1 MRTSLT
7 SELPAGIIFS
17 RKMTGV
23 KPLILLLLLLLAPSC
38 RKTTTFD
45 NFGGFAQGTTYSVTF
60 GNKGN
65 IDPQELK
72 SEVEKILKEFD
83 LSLSL
88 YVDSSILSKVNRNED
103 VQVDRYFSE
112 AFRKSVALSELS
124 GGAFDITVGPL
135 TRAWGFGPDDYRNFS
150 ETKLDSLL
158 KLIGMEKVRLEN
170 NKVIKTD
177 PAIKFDFNAIAQGY
191 SVDVVS
197 EYLDSRGIR
206 YSLVE
211 IGGEVRAKGDKN
223 GVLWRIGI
231 DRPEDNNNL
240 PGNNLQAVISMKD
253 RSLATSGNYRK
264 FYVEDGVKYSHT
276 IDPRTGYPARNTLLS
291 ATILADDCATADG
304 IATACMVM
312 GKDKAVEFL
321 GEHSEYDAF
330 LIFSDTNGNF
340 QTWSTAYLKKFISQ

>member
-1 MRTSLT
+1 
-7 SELPAGIIFS
+7 
-17 RKMTGV
+17 MTV
-23 KPLILLLLLLLAPSC
+23 KGQKALILLLLLLLASSC
-38 RKTTTFD
+38 RKTTSFD

-60 GNKGN
+60 GNNGN

-72 SEVEKILKEFD
+72 SEVENILKEFD

-103 VQVDRYFSE
+103 VQVDQYFSE
-112 AFRKSVALSELS
+112 AFRKSVEISELS

-150 ETKLDSLL
+150 ESKLDSLL

-170 NKVIKTD
+170 NRVIKIDT
-177 PAIKFDFNAIAQGY
+177 AIKFDFNAIAQGY

-211 IGGEVRAKGDKN
+211 IGGEVRARGDKN

-231 DRPEDNNNL
+231 DRPEDNNNM
-240 PGNNLQAVISMKD
+240 PGNNLQAVISIKD

-304 IATACMVM
+304 IATACMVI
-312 GKDKAVEFL
+312 GRDQTIEFL
-321 GEHSEYDAF
+321 GEHSEYDAY
-330 LIFSDTNGNF
+330 LIFSDTSGNF